1 MTHPLPLPYKPAS
14 QGFHAMMNAQFS
26 PNCHTLFPLLICA
39 TLLVSLTIL
48 GCQNVYYDAM
58 EKMGYPKRDLLV
70 RDVEKARDA
79 QQAAKVQFKS
89 ALDRFT
95 TVLSVKGGELQDK
108 YDSLNTEYEES
119 EDKANAVRDRI
130 ASVEDVSQ
138 ALFKEWE
145 AELIEYSSAAL
156 RQSSQRKLTQTR
168 TQYAQLMKAM
178 KRAET
183 KMDPV
188 LAKFK
193 DQVLFLKHNLNA
205 QAIASLKN
213 ELVSVEGN
221 IASLMKEMETSIKE
235 ADSFIASMAKEH
247 A

>member
-1 MTHPLPLPYKPAS
+1 MNPRYSPLCRRN
-14 QGFHAMMNAQFS
+14 FFS
-26 PNCHTLFPLLICA
+26 LLTCGMVF
-39 TLLVSLTIL
+39 LSLIGL
-48 GCQNVYYDAM
+48 GCQSVYYDTM
-58 EKMGYPKRDLLV
+58 EKMGYHKRDLMV
-70 RDVEKARDA
+70 SNVEKARDA
-79 QQAAKVQFKS
+79 QQEAKEQFKS
-89 ALDRFT
+89 ALERFT
-95 TVLSVKGGELQDK
+95 TVLNVKGGELQDK
-108 YDSLNTEYEES
+108 YDTLNAEYEKS
-119 EDKANAVRDRI
+119 EAKAQAVRDRI
-130 ASVEDVSQ
+130 ASVEDVSA

-145 AELIEYSSAAL
+145 AELKEYSSASL
-156 RQSSQRKLTQTR
+156 RQNSQKKLTQTR
-168 TQYAQLMKAM
+168 TQYAQLIKAM

-221 IASLMKEMETSIKE
+221 IGSLIKEMETSIKE

>member
-1 MTHPLPLPYKPAS
+1 MDVLSSRPQSGKPFSRLFFVLTLAT
-14 QGFHAMMNAQFS
+14 AMSF
-26 PNCHTLFPLLICA
+26 
-39 TLLVSLTIL
+39 L
-48 GCQNVYYDAM
+48 GCQSAYYAGM
-58 EKMGYPKRDLLV
+58 EKMGYHKRDLMV
-70 RDVEKARDA
+70 SDVEKARDA
-79 QQAAKVQFKS
+79 QQEAKEQFKS

-95 TVLSVKGGELQDK
+95 KTLNIKGGELQEK
-108 YDSLNTEYEES
+108 YDILNAEYEKS
-119 EDKANAVRDRI
+119 EAKAQAVRDRI

-138 ALFKEWE
+138 ALFEEWE
-145 AELIEYSSAAL
+145 AELKEYSSGTL
-156 RQSSQRKLTQTR
+156 RQSSQKKLTQTR
-168 TQYAQLMKAM
+168 TQYAQLIKAM

-205 QAIASLKN
+205 QAITSLKS

-221 IASLMKEMETSIKE
+221 IASLIKEMETSIKE
-235 ADSFIASMAKEH
+235 ADAFLASMAKEQ

>member
-1 MTHPLPLPYKPAS
+1 M
-14 QGFHAMMNAQFS
+14 
-26 PNCHTLFPLLICA
+26 I
-39 TLLVSLTIL
+39 LVSLTAH
-48 GCQNVYYDAM
+48 GCQSVYYDAM
-58 EKMGYPKRDLLV
+58 EKIGYHKRDLMV
-70 RDVEKARDA
+70 SNVEKARDA
-79 QQAAKVQFKS
+79 QQEAKEQFTS

-95 TVLSVKGGELQDK
+95 TVLNVKGGELQDK
-108 YDSLNTEYEES
+108 YDTLNAEYEKS
-119 EDKANAVRDRI
+119 EAKAKAVRDRI
-130 ASVEDVSQ
+130 ASVEDVSA

-145 AELIEYSSAAL
+145 AELKEYSSASL
-156 RQSSQRKLTQTR
+156 RQNSQKKLTHTR
-168 TQYAQLMKAM
+168 TQYAQLIKTM

-205 QAIASLKN
+205 QAIASLKS

-221 IASLMKEMETSIKE
+221 ISSLIKEMETSIKE
-235 ADSFIASMAKEH
+235 ADSFIAIMAKDN